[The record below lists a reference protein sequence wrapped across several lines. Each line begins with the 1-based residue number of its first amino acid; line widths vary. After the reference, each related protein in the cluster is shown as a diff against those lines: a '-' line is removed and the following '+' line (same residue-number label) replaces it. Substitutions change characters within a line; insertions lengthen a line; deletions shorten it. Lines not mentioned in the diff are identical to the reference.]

1 MLYLRVTSYS
11 MVSIKIKDIQQHESV
26 LPPIDINNLLENK
39 VNSFSEDVFSALISP
54 AATSSLHK
62 IIQAS
67 KKITK
72 ERFGSTIQMY
82 APLYLSNEC
91 QNICTYCGFSF
102 INKIPR
108 KTLTDVEIL
117 KEIEVLKSYGFDAV
131 LLVTG
136 EHDKH
141 VGIDYLLHAVELVK
155 QHFSQVSIEVQ
166 PLETDDYI
174 KLKNAGVFSVLVYQ
188 ETYDRNVYKQTHPK
202 GKKANYDYR
211 LATPDRIGEAG
222 MYKIGLGVLF
232 GLSDDWRTEAIA
244 LANHLSHLQKK
255 YWQSKFSISFPR
267 LRPFEGE
274 FSPRA
279 HLSEKE
285 LIQLIAAFRICFPDV
300 ELSLSTRE
308 RPDFR
313 DIAVECGITSM
324 SAGSKT
330 EPGGYSN
337 SEALK
342 QFEIHDERTP
352 QQVADMIR
360 SKNYEVVWKDWDA
373 VLI

>member
-1 MLYLRVTSYS
+1 MISINKGKYNHQDAFTS
-11 MVSIKIKDIQQHESV
+11 SIAEVNETTIENILSKN
-26 LPPIDINNLLENK
+26 DIN
-39 VNSFSEDVFSALISP
+39 SFTETDFSSLISST
-54 AATSSLHK
+54 ATPFLNK
-62 IIQAS
+62 IIQTS
-67 KKITK
+67 KRITK
-72 ERFGSTIQMY
+72 ERFGSTIQLF

-91 QNICTYCGFSF
+91 QNICTYCGFSLT
-102 INKIPR
+102 NKIPR
-108 KTLTDVEIL
+108 KTLTEIEIL
-117 KEIEVLKSYGFDAV
+117 QEIEVLKSHGFDAV

-141 VGIDYLLHAVELVK
+141 VGIDYLINAVQLVK

-174 KLKNAGVFSVLVYQ
+174 RLKNAGVYSVLVYQ
-188 ETYDRNVYKQTHPK
+188 ETYNKDVYKQTHPK
-202 GKKANYDYR
+202 GKKANFDYR
-211 LATPDRIGEAG
+211 LATTDRIGAAE

-232 GLSDDWRTEAIA
+232 GLSDDWRTEAID
-244 LANHLSHLQKK
+244 LANHLAQLQKK

-274 FSPRA
+274 FEPKA

-285 LIQLIAAFRICFPDV
+285 LLQLICAFRICFPDV

-308 RPDFR
+308 RPAFR
-313 DIAVECGITSM
+313 DIAIECGITSM

-352 QQVADMIR
+352 QQIAEMIQ
-360 SKNYEVVWKDWDA
+360 SKNYEVVWKDWDS
-373 VLI
+373 VLV

>member
-1 MLYLRVTSYS
+1 ML
-11 MVSIKIKDIQQHESV
+11 
-26 LPPIDINNLLENK
+26 INDVKQDTENE
-39 VNSFSEDVFSALISP
+39 VNSAQIDVNQSALESLLLNDGITGFSTTAFSALIAP
-54 AATSSLHK
+54 QATPFLAK
-62 IIQAS
+62 IIQKS
-67 KKITK
+67 KRITK
-72 ERFGSTIQMY
+72 ERFGSTIQLY

-91 QNICTYCGFSF
+91 QNVCTYCGFSF
-102 INKIPR
+102 TNKIPR
-108 KTLTDVEIL
+108 KTLTDAEIL
-117 KEIEVLKSYGFDAV
+117 QEIEVLKSYGFDAV

-136 EHDKH
+136 EHDKQ
-141 VGIDYLLHAVELVK
+141 VGVDYLVNAVHLMK
-155 QHFSQVSIEVQ
+155 QHFAQVSIEVQ
-166 PLETDDYI
+166 PLETEDYI

-188 ETYDRNVYKQTHPK
+188 ETYNKDVYKKTHLK
-202 GKKANYDYR
+202 GKKANFDYR
-211 LATPDRIGEAG
+211 LATPDRVGAAE

-232 GLSDDWRTEAIA
+232 GLSSDWRAEALQ
-244 LANHLSHLQKK
+244 LAMHLDSLQKK
-255 YWQSKFSISFPR
+255 YWQIKFSISFPR

-274 FSPRA
+274 FEPNV

-285 LIQLIAAFRICFPDV
+285 LLQLIAAFRICFPDV

-308 RPDFR
+308 RPAFR

-352 QQVADMIR
+352 QEVAEMIQ

-373 VLI
+373 VLV